1 MEETDI
7 SHGVY
12 AAVYSGVQ
20 VYEMICRGIAVMRRH
35 SDSWLN
41 ATQILK
47 VAGVEKGRRTKIL
60 EREILTGE
68 HEKIQ
73 GGYGK
78 YQGTWVPFARGVQ
91 LCNQYNVYRH
101 IQPILEHDPTA
112 SGTRPDKTPTKAE
125 VRRLMK
131 STQKT
136 AAKRERIVGSA
147 EMAHVKKYRVSSSV
161 ATSPLHSDMAHGYPP
176 SALSN
181 GVPSTPGYYQA
192 DMAARP
198 LSLATP
204 VRHNLYSSPAVPGG
218 ASAKW
223 TQGVASEETPLALI
237 VDSESQAL
245 ANSLNAGAEGG
256 EGASSNSA
264 RVKHDRTML
273 MSIFTTD
280 DPSHIPEWLSQG
292 SSGVDVNLVIDE
304 QGHTAVHWAAALA
317 RINVL
322 DLLLFQ
328 GADARQLNYESESAL
343 VRAVQVTNNYE
354 NQSFPDLLELLHDT
368 IPLTDRSNRT
378 VLHHI
383 AIAAGTEGREK
394 AARYYAD
401 CLLSW
406 IVRMAGGYQVD
417 GDASEGLPIDSS
429 AGSLDLNAHSD
440 SAGSSTMVS
449 SAANGS
455 QPDAETA
462 AAKAP
467 APLSSSNGHHLPTPN
482 QSSSPNRRQN
492 GFAKSVFEEPSL
504 QPALLN
510 GSNGQSHLAS
520 RTGSPSAPEASGDQN
535 TNADFAAFLNL
546 QDVDGNTALN
556 IAARNGDRA
565 MIRMLLGAGASA
577 TIANRVGLCPLDFG
591 VDRIAEDIIDASEA
605 AALPGSALGSLDRLN
620 SPTPGSLVYAERQ
633 LGDSGSLSTLQ
644 TPKRRLMQGLAADA
658 LLSTPAE
665 QRMRQSVLSIQ
676 QMMADLEA
684 EFSGEMRLKQEHFEG
699 IKQQLRTT
707 TIELAK
713 ARETIHQLH
722 TKTTQ
727 LTEIKARVGYLEETL
742 ARETCAVREA
752 ISSLPPDSKPRHDLE
767 TLLGTLLS
775 SPSISPADAAAAAD
789 DDVEAGLPSLSLGLP
804 GVDDKSLESLEDDPE
819 KLKAAV
825 EHLRVINQVYARRD
839 ALLRERVAALRRR
852 ADVSERERQYRQ
864 IIASCC
870 EISEA
875 DVDVWID
882 RLVSAVE
889 AADAELHAGNESPSS
904 CTQDGQH
911 ASTPLP
917 KPEVGNSVS
926 ASGALP
932 AHAQTTS

>member
-1 MEETDI
+1 MVEKMDDADFPNC
-7 SHGVY
+7 VY
-12 AAVYSGVQ
+12 AAIYSGVQ

-91 LCNQYNVYRH
+91 LCNQYSVYRH
-101 IQPILEHDPTA
+101 IQPILEHNPTA
-112 SGTRPDKTPTKAE
+112 SGTRIDRTPTKAE

-131 STQKT
+131 STQKPT
-136 AAKRERIVGSA
+136 AKRERIVGTA
-147 EMAHVKKYRVSSSV
+147 EMAHTKKHRVSSSV

-181 GVPSTPGYYQA
+181 GAPSTPGYYQSEI
-192 DMAARP
+192 AARP
-198 LSLATP
+198 ISLATP
-204 VRHNLYSSPAVPGG
+204 VRHNIYSSPAVP
-218 ASAKW
+218 SSTSTKW
-223 TQGVASEETPLALI
+223 PRAIASEETPLALI
-237 VDSESQAL
+237 VDSESQIM
-245 ANSLNAGAEGG
+245 ANPPKAGEGG

-264 RVKHDRTML
+264 SVKHDRTML

-280 DPSHIPEWLSQG
+280 DPNHIPDWLSQG
-292 SSGVDVNLVIDE
+292 SSGVDVDLVIDD

-328 GADARQLNYESESAL
+328 GADPRQLNYDNESAL

-368 IPLTDRSNRT
+368 IPLTDQSNRT

-406 IVRMAGGYQVD
+406 IVRMAGGYQVE
-417 GDASEGLPIDSS
+417 GDISESAPLDSS
-429 AGSLDLNAHSD
+429 AGSLELNTHAD
-440 SAGSSTMVS
+440 SVGSSTLVS

-455 QPDAETA
+455 QPDTDVAPKVTA
-462 AAKAP
+462 
-467 APLSSSNGHHLPTPN
+467 LVSNSNGHHLPTPN
-482 QSSSPNRRQN
+482 QSSSPSRRQN
-492 GFAKSVFEEPSL
+492 GFSKSVFDDVSSRS
-504 QPALLN
+504 ALLN
-510 GSNGQSHLAS
+510 GSNEQPHAAS
-520 RTGSPSAPEASGDQN
+520 RAESPSIPEASGGQS

-591 VDRIAEDIIDASEA
+591 VDRIAEDIIDVGETAV
-605 AALPGSALGSLDRLN
+605 LGSAISPLDRLN
-620 SPTPGSLVYAERQ
+620 SPTPSSLVYAERQ
-633 LGDSGSLSTLQ
+633 LGDCGSLAALQ
-644 TPKRRLMQGLAADA
+644 TPKRQFAQVLSEAA

-676 QMMADLEA
+676 QLVTGLEA
-684 EFSGEMRLKQEHFEG
+684 DFSGEMRLKQEHFEG

-707 TIELAK
+707 TIELAR

-752 ISSLPPDSKPRHDLE
+752 ISSLPSDSKPRHDLE

-775 SPSISPADAAAAAD
+775 SPSISPANAD
-789 DDVEAGLPSLSLGLP
+789 DDVEAGLPSLSVGLP
-804 GVDDKSLESLEDDPE
+804 NVDDKSLESLEDDPE
-819 KLKAAV
+819 KLRAAV

-889 AADAELHAGNESPSS
+889 STDSELRADNETQENSS
-904 CTQDGQH
+904 HEMQL
-911 ASTPLP
+911 ASTLLP
-917 KPEVGNSVS
+917 NSGV
-926 ASGALP
+926 ANVPKNNGLP
-932 AHAQTTS
+932 TYTQAATS

>member
-7 SHGVY
+7 SSSVY

-91 LCNQYNVYRH
+91 LCNQYNVYSH
-101 IQPILEHDPTA
+101 IRPILEHDPTA

-125 VRRLMK
+125 VRKLMK

-136 AAKRERIVGSA
+136 TAKRERIVGTA
-147 EMAHVKKYRVSSSV
+147 EMAHSKKYRVSSSV

-181 GVPSTPGYYQA
+181 GVPSTPGYYQG
-192 DMAARP
+192 DIAARP
-198 LSLATP
+198 FPLATP
-204 VRHNLYSSPAVPGG
+204 VRQKIYASPAVPGS

-223 TQGVASEETPLALI
+223 PQGSVSEETPLALI
-237 VDSESQAL
+237 VDAESQSM
-245 ANSLNAGAEGG
+245 ANSLKAGEGG
-256 EGASSNSA
+256 DNASSSSA

-280 DPSHIPEWLSQG
+280 DPDHIPEWLSHG
-292 SSGVDVNLVIDE
+292 SSDVDVNLVIDE

-368 IPLTDRSNRT
+368 IPLTDQSNRT

-383 AIAAGTEGREK
+383 AIAAGAEGRDK
-394 AARYYAD
+394 AVRYYAD

-417 GDASEGLPIDSS
+417 GDTSESLPLDSS
-429 AGSLDLNAHSD
+429 AGSLDLNAHSG
-440 SAGSSTMVS
+440 SADSSTMVS
-449 SAANGS
+449 SVANGS
-455 QPDAETA
+455 QPDTEA
-462 AAKAP
+462 ASKAS
-467 APLSSSNGHHLPTPN
+467 ALLSSSNGHHLPTPN

-492 GFAKSVFEEPSL
+492 GFSKSVFDEAPS
-504 QPALLN
+504 QSALLN
-510 GSNGQSHLAS
+510 GTNEQSRIAS
-520 RTGSPSAPEASGDQN
+520 RAESPSAPEKSAQQN

-591 VDRIAEDIIDASEA
+591 VDRIAEDIIDVGGEVPLS
-605 AALPGSALGSLDRLN
+605 GSALGSLDPMN
-620 SPTPGSLVYAERQ
+620 SPTPAGLVFAEKQLRSSAGSLA
-633 LGDSGSLSTLQ
+633 TLQ
-644 TPKRRLMQGLAADA
+644 TPKRRLMQGLTEAA

-676 QMMADLEA
+676 QMMTDLEA
-684 EFSGEMRLKQEHFEG
+684 DFSGEMRLKQEHFEG

-752 ISSLPPDSKPRHDLE
+752 ISSLPADSKPRHDLE

-775 SPSISPADAAAAAD
+775 SPSVCPVDADE
-789 DDVEAGLPSLSLGLP
+789 DVEAGLPSLFLELP
-804 GVDDKSLESLEDDPE
+804 NVDDKSLEGLEDDPE

-875 DVDVWID
+875 DVDIWID

-889 AADAELHAGNESPSS
+889 
-904 CTQDGQH
+904 
-911 ASTPLP
+911 STV
-917 KPEVGNSVS
+917 PEVRTENELPLTAARGHDQESQHVSTSLSRPGITNVS
-926 ASGALP
+926 AGSSLSTHP
-932 AHAQTTS
+932 QTAS